1 MNIAYIN
8 LNANK
13 IFIGL
18 LIVLIAVGLP
28 LLGSITSYLYAFGI
42 LIAVA
47 VTIAILVKTQVGLYL
62 IAAVVPVGRYTVPG
76 LPFQMTL
83 ADILLIIMLFSWIIR
98 KLVYEKRYKLVNDS
112 IFAFLALFVMFSGL
126 SLYNSQ
132 NITRST
138 FELIQTIEYFLIIP
152 YLFFDM
158 IRNTR
163 QVKKIFWTVVLMSAV
178 FAPIGLYEAIIKGVR
193 ATSIAGHP
201 NAFGIYLA
209 MVLPIAYTLFLD
221 EKHPGKKIFLLG
233 LLSLLGFTLMA
244 TISRAGWLAAFL
256 ALAIV
261 GLKKG
266 IKKSLVIGLV
276 VIGIVGLLVSVFMAD
291 TVSSRLGTITEV
303 KTETTGGRIQQYENA
318 FAMIKAHPL
327 LGVGLNEAIRYNI
340 TTEVEG
346 GPQIRAEIHNFYLAV
361 AAERGLFALCAL
373 LIALGMFLIRMNKI
387 ADEKLKTI
395 SPYAVILLAS
405 SVAFLVGNMFHNSV
419 GRGNGNFFMILV
431 GIGLALSSIKRSHA
445 KE

>member
-1 MNIAYIN
+1 MNIASIN

-18 LIVLIAVGLP
+18 LIVLVAVGLS
-28 LLGSITSYLYAFGI
+28 LLGAITNYLYAFGI

-62 IAAVVPVGRYTVPG
+62 IAGVVPVGKYTVPG

-112 IFAFLALFVMFSGL
+112 IFAFLALFAVFSGL
-126 SLYNSQ
+126 SLYNTQ

-158 IRNTR
+158 IKNAG
-163 QVKKIFWTVVLMSAV
+163 QIKKIFWVIILMSALFV
-178 FAPIGLYEAIIKGVR
+178 PFGLYEAIAKGMR

-244 TISRAGWLAAFL
+244 TISRAGWLAAFF
-256 ALAIV
+256 AMAIV

-266 IKKSLVIGLV
+266 LKRSFVIVLVT
-276 VIGIVGLLVSVFMAD
+276 IGIVGLLVSIFMAD
-291 TVSSRLGTITEV
+291 SVSSRLKTITEV
-303 KTETTGGRIQQYENA
+303 QTETTGGRVQQYENA
-318 FAMIKAHPL
+318 ISMIKAHPF

-340 TTEVEG
+340 TTETEG
-346 GPQIRAEIHNFYLAV
+346 GPRIHAEIHNFYLAV

-373 LIALGMFLIRMNKI
+373 LIVLGMFLIRMNKI
-387 ADEKLKTI
+387 TDEKLKTI
-395 SPYAVILLAS
+395 SSYAVILLAS

-431 GIGLALSSIKRSHA
+431 GVGLALSSISRSYE
-445 KE
+445 KK